1 MRAFDKS
8 RFGSNVMDST
18 DSPFVTEFD
27 AVPGFWN
34 YLLGLDRNDLI
45 AELIQNDLDQGAT
58 CTTISFEKTRL
69 VCDGNG
75 APVEPEGWQRLRKT
89 LGAGDEVTA
98 KRRRFGVKNHGLKTA
113 FTIADEISLMSDGK
127 AIVQTLYAMGR
138 NMPPR
143 PGASRYPMEDRQAPV
158 DGCRVVVHYRHAALK
173 PSQGEAIKLDAV
185 GMEELDGLFRS
196 ACASVPEQFAGIVS
210 PEITP
215 RYEIV
220 LQHWR
225 LGEARFVFT
234 CTQPRKISIRME
246 FFRRRCSV
254 SGTFT
259 PLPQDLRE
267 QAFRRLVPLRGV
279 LKDRTADFFCRGRH
293 FFVEVSWPIDA
304 KGKPKTGTGKFRY
317 PIGYPPGSHE
327 ARTGHSTYFNAPFA
341 SDKERHAPAR
351 NEATNSDL
359 REACES
365 LLIDALAK
373 HAIPRWAAEGLNP
386 VVPSSDADDGDEIVR
401 ALLAKLV
408 QSGALPIL
416 SWRNAAELAAKGK
429 KKRVEVLARELG
441 VRRSSK
447 EMRRY
452 RFVLPILTWKAD
464 ALHTALCLLCPRS
477 ERQLDP
483 RIPGDIIRLLA
494 DSNTPG
500 FGEDFIT
507 FDENDV
513 FDCVSPEGN
522 EYFDGI
528 ADPEREFAEPFF
540 ARTYL
545 DVIKLALDKGKLKA
559 EKEEK
564 LISALLLPDDNGQA
578 MSFRDLYSNAS
589 LPTSIPGLHLPPILN
604 PDLVPHAL
612 FRRKGW
618 RLRNFTIAEFLEGGA
633 LQAAGDQTRRMFWKW
648 LCRNGRHIAPRDR
661 PKLADLIIW
670 PDENGSLCKISDLC
684 DPRSRRVGTVLA
696 GFIRRPH
703 EQVRRSKLVSVG
715 GRARTSVR
723 RTPTEDEVAAWLDQR
738 LARFEVGGKPDAART
753 GELQRLEADLAILLE
768 DRSIAPLLKGAAVTL
783 PALARDGLIR
793 FRTEL
798 VLSSP
803 GNDRLA
809 LPDRFLLEDREG
821 AAILDKLSP
830 ALNAPTPAMILDAF
844 AEDSVNISALQPRLN
859 KMISVSEPDSDERRE
874 LAGMPIIPVDGQW
887 RAPSALAFGGNK
899 GDYWGDWK
907 TRISTEGLSQNDQ
920 SCYHATGVNSA
931 SPDPET
937 SRAFFGWLATQ
948 EQYVLRR
955 HIPCVLRHIL
965 HRNGP
970 EHWAPSFTETPSIPA
985 RSRDG
990 LRLVSLRT
998 AQRKSVFLS
1007 DAGDMGD
1014 AVIQKDG
1021 AVLLVIHQAS
1031 EVAAPI
1037 SEPLRRLGV
1046 RSLRE
1051 ALKEPENVA
1060 GIGDIVS
1067 VSEEILARF
1076 HELQSARFRRTFRKR
1091 LNELGVES
1099 GLVRR
1104 DWQDRLGRVR
1114 EMRIAEE
1121 VEVRYR
1127 FRRKPYLLNVD
1138 AGFDTRTG
1146 IFWMKEGLGARRL
1159 YASVAKQLVF
1169 KPTARPIV
1177 FFALEGALELEIAD
1191 TSFGRPAGSEADASD
1206 DDTAEENTGELGHE
1220 DEANDRLGEAGGGHS
1235 PFTPDPERNRPK
1247 PGPISNESTGRS
1259 RGSKGQSGSQ
1269 GSGDDGRRQTPEL
1282 EKKHIEELKH
1292 DHYASHCQ
1300 MCLCEH
1306 PPGELAPVGSYIES
1320 EEVRQSVVH
1329 AHHTD
1334 LVSAGAVRHA
1344 GNLILLCKLHHDN
1357 YGRQFTRAGV
1367 TAALRDSP
1375 KQMSIRF
1382 DEASHVTGWQ
1392 IAFVISGTGE
1402 IVKLFFTDHHVEYW
1416 LSQESESD

>member
-1 MRAFDKS
+1 
-8 RFGSNVMDST
+8 
-18 DSPFVTEFD
+18 
-27 AVPGFWN
+27 
-34 YLLGLDRNDLI
+34 
-45 AELIQNDLDQGAT
+45 
-58 CTTISFEKTRL
+58 
-69 VCDGNG
+69 
-75 APVEPEGWQRLRKT
+75 
-89 LGAGDEVTA
+89 
-98 KRRRFGVKNHGLKTA
+98 
-113 FTIADEISLMSDGK
+113 
-127 AIVQTLYAMGR
+127 
-138 NMPPR
+138 
-143 PGASRYPMEDRQAPV
+143 
-158 DGCRVVVHYRHAALK
+158 
-173 PSQGEAIKLDAV
+173 
-185 GMEELDGLFRS
+185 
-196 ACASVPEQFAGIVS
+196 
-210 PEITP
+210 
-215 RYEIV
+215 
-220 LQHWR
+220 
-225 LGEARFVFT
+225 
-234 CTQPRKISIRME
+234 
-246 FFRRRCSV
+246 
-254 SGTFT
+254 
-259 PLPQDLRE
+259 
-267 QAFRRLVPLRGV
+267 
-279 LKDRTADFFCRGRH
+279 
-293 FFVEVSWPIDA
+293 
-304 KGKPKTGTGKFRY
+304 
-317 PIGYPPGSHE
+317 
-327 ARTGHSTYFNAPFA
+327 
-341 SDKERHAPAR
+341 
-351 NEATNSDL
+351 
-359 REACES
+359 
-365 LLIDALAK
+365 
-373 HAIPRWAAEGLNP
+373 
-386 VVPSSDADDGDEIVR
+386 
-401 ALLAKLV
+401 
-408 QSGALPIL
+408 
-416 SWRNAAELAAKGK
+416 
-429 KKRVEVLARELG
+429 
-441 VRRSSK
+441 
-447 EMRRY
+447 
-452 RFVLPILTWKAD
+452 
-464 ALHTALCLLCPRS
+464 
-477 ERQLDP
+477 
-483 RIPGDIIRLLA
+483 
-494 DSNTPG
+494 
-500 FGEDFIT
+500 
-507 FDENDV
+507 
-513 FDCVSPEGN
+513 
-522 EYFDGI
+522 
-528 ADPEREFAEPFF
+528 
-540 ARTYL
+540 
-545 DVIKLALDKGKLKA
+545 
-559 EKEEK
+559 
-564 LISALLLPDDNGQA
+564 
-578 MSFRDLYSNAS
+578 
-589 LPTSIPGLHLPPILN
+589 
-604 PDLVPHAL
+604 
-612 FRRKGW
+612 
-618 RLRNFTIAEFLEGGA
+618 
-633 LQAAGDQTRRMFWKW
+633 MFWKW

-670 PDENGSLCKISDLC
+670 PDENGSPCKISDLC

-723 RTPTEDEVAAWLDQR
+723 RTPTEDEVAAWLDKR

-753 GELQRLEADLAILLE
+753 GKLHRLEADLAILLE

-793 FRTEL
+793 LRTEL

-874 LAGMPIIPVDGQW
+874 LAGMPIIPVDRQW

-920 SCYHATGVNSA
+920 SRYRATGVNSA

-948 EQYVLRR
+948 EQDVLRR

-985 RSRDG
+985 RSREG

-998 AQRKSVFLS
+998 ARHKAVFLS

-1021 AVLLVIHQAS
+1021 AVLLVIHQAR

-1051 ALKEPENVA
+1051 ALKEPESVA

-1127 FRRKPYLLNVD
+1127 FRRKPYLLKVD

-1159 YASVAKQLVF
+1159 YESVAKQLVF
-1169 KPTARPIV
+1169 KPTARPIDL
-1177 FFALEGALELEIAD
+1177 FALERALELEIAD

-1206 DDTAEENTGELGHE
+1206 EDTAEENTGELGHE
-1220 DEANDRLGEAGGGHS
+1220 DEANDGLGEAGGGHS

-1269 GSGDDGRRQTPEL
+1269 GSGGDDGRRQTPEL

-1300 MCLCEH
+1300 TCLCEH

-1320 EEVRQSVVH
+1320 EEVRQSIVH

-1375 KQMSIRF
+1375 KQMSICF

-1392 IAFVISGTGE
+1392 IEFAISGTGE